1 MLYPLYLNLQW
12 FSIVTWNS
20 EHASYACSHTIS
32 HCFWT
37 VAPISVVLQMFSIP
51 TTHFHTFA
59 TPIDCLWAQEY
70 VSEHPDLFLSIL
82 NLFLNLLLIPY
93 LPLPFSDLYHLF
105 FDLHYSFSWILPI
118 FNPYHLPLSYIT
130 YFHTYH
136 QFLPIFYLFLTS
148 LTQFST
154 YSHILEPLFTFF
166 KPFHSFFDFVY
177 PFLSPLHTSSWYWS
191 FLTVLGLYHTLDV
204 FPNTVNCLWM
214 LLHVLTCF
222 PSSSSTVFSP
232 HNMFLSPVTHSWAP

>member
-12 FSIVTWNS
+12 FGIVTWNS

-70 VSEHPDLFLSIL
+70 VFEHLDLFLSIL

-93 LPLPFSDLYHLF
+93 PPLPFSDLYHLF
-105 FDLHYSFSWILPI
+105 FDLHYSFSLILPI

-136 QFLPIFYLFLTS
+136 QFSPIFYLFLTS

-154 YSHILEPLFTFF
+154 YSHILEPLFVFF
-166 KPFHSFFDFVY
+166 KPFHSFFDFCLPIFV
-177 PFLSPLHTSSWYWS
+177 PFTYLIMILIFFNCFRALPHVGHVPKYCQLFVNVTTC
-191 FLTVLGLYHTLDV
+191 LDTL
-204 FPNTVNCLWM
+204 PIIIINCLQ
-214 LLHVLTCF
+214 
-222 PSSSSTVFSP
+222 PP
-232 HNMFLSPVTHSWAP
+232 